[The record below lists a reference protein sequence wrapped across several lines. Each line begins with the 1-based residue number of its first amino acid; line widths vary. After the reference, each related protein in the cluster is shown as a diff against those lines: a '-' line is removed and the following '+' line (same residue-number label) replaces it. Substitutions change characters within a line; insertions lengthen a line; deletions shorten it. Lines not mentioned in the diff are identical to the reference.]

1 MNCCEKKITEFIILE
16 ALLMRS
22 QCAGTQFATD
32 MIERAG
38 ISRGN
43 PDDMEIIE
51 KIGDSAKE
59 MFTDLFG

>member
-1 MNCCEKKITEFIILE
+1 
-16 ALLMRS
+16 MRS